1 MGKTVIQNGMIIT
14 VDRDDRVLDKG
25 YLVIEGNK
33 ITEIGAGD
41 VYKRQAPAMCWR
53 ASASRVP
60 GGTAPCG

>member
-33 ITEIGAGD
+33 ICLLYT
-41 VYKRQAPAMCWR
+41 
-53 ASASRVP
+53 SRCV
-60 GGTAPCG
+60 